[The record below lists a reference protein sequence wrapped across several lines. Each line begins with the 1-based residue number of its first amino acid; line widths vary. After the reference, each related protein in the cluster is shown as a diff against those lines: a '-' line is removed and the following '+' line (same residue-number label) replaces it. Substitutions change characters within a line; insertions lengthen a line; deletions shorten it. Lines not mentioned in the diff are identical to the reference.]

1 MSTPPDRTPEEKAE
15 IDAYKEKLQS
25 LRFGQVPGGTREGK
39 FVFRPKPNMSWEKG
53 IQGEH
58 RPDGSF
64 MPYVRASDLS
74 PITAKQMADNRGNF
88 ERQIRELRSGAAPPP
103 PKD

>member
-1 MSTPPDRTPEEKAE
+1 MSTPNRTPEEQAA
-15 IDAYKEKLQS
+15 IDAYKAKIGS
-25 LRFGQVPGGTREGK
+25 LNFGSNPGGK
-39 FVFRPKPNMSWEKG
+39 LVIRPKPNMSWEKG

-58 RPDGSF
+58 RPGGTF
-64 MPYVRASDLS
+64 MPYVRASDLT

-88 ERQIRELRSGAAPPP
+88 ERQIREARTGVDNLS